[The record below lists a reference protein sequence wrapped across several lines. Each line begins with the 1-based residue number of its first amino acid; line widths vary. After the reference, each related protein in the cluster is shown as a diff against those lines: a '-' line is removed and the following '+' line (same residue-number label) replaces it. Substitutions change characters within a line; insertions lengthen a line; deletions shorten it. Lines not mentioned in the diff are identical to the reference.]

1 MTDNSF
7 DAHFQKC
14 CEDPEFVREY
24 KVLLDERVEALDWA
38 LEFASSKIS
47 RLRKP
52 KLRGFA
58 RFEHVAEMKKLYVK
72 KGANYAKRMSPAERH
87 WIGRLTSKKITE

>member
-47 RLRKP
+47 RMRKP
-52 KLRGFA
+52 KLRGLA

-72 KGANYAKRMSPAERH
+72 KGEAYAKGCRPQKQ
-87 WIGRLTSKKITE
+87 TNK